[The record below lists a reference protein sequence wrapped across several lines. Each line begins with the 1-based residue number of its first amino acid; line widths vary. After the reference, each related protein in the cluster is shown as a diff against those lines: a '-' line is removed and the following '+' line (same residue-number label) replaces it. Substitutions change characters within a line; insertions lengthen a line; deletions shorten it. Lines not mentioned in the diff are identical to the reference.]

1 MFTYFAFFVKKRK
14 KLWPWRCYVILTDR
28 RKPFSARDPEIRR
41 NDENTKHEANSLDAI
56 SEIKMA
62 SRLLSFRCKNPNF
75 STNTHRGLRWRLS
88 SGERSLPEYCG
99 GGGAMGVDLSSL
111 AMKLGIS
118 QLGTSDHASVVSINI
133 FVALICAC
141 IVIGHLLEENRW
153 MNESITS
160 LIIVSLWFF

>member
-1 MFTYFAFFVKKRK
+1 
-14 KLWPWRCYVILTDR
+14 
-28 RKPFSARDPEIRR
+28 
-41 NDENTKHEANSLDAI
+41 
-56 SEIKMA
+56 MA
-62 SRLLSFRCKNPNF
+62 
-75 STNTHRGLRWRLS
+75 
-88 SGERSLPEYCG
+88 
-99 GGGAMGVDLSSL
+99 VDLSSL

-160 LIIVSLWFF
+160 LIIGLCTGAVIRLLTQGKNSHIMVFSEDLFFIYVLPPIIFNAGYFLYSLFQFHLLVFTPGK